1 MNKCINYYLFPIAR
15 LVYYYGYIIIPPHK
29 LIAEIEQFN
38 IYEGSTVDKITNEIE
53 LYEKKR
59 IS

>member
-1 MNKCINYYLFPIAR
+1 MNKYKLSFSR
-15 LVYYYGYIIIPPHK
+15 LVYYYYGYIIIPPHK
-29 LIAEIEQFN
+29 LITEIEQFN
-38 IYEGSTVDKITNEIE
+38 IERINIYCRITNEIE

>member
-1 MNKCINYYLFPIAR
+1 MNKCKLLSFSNCPDWCI
-15 LVYYYGYIIIPPHK
+15 YYGYIIIPPHK
-29 LIAEIEQFN
+29 LAEIEQFN

-53 LYEKKR
+53 LYEQKR